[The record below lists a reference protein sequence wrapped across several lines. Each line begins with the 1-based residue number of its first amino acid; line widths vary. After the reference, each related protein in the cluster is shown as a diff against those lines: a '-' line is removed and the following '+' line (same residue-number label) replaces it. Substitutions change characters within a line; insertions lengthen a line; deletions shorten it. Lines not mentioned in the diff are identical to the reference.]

1 MGRVTGARTMRDT
14 PRNGAQE
21 ESRLHPLIAGVFIA
35 SVSAACWAMII
46 AVATSLF

>member
-14 PRNGAQE
+14 PRNGQE
-21 ESRLHPLIAGVFIA
+21 ESRLHPLIAGLFIA
-35 SVSAACWAMII
+35 AVSTACWAMII